1 MHRFY
6 VDKIEDNKAIISDKE
21 QLHHLRDV
29 LRLTVDDEVSL
40 SDSPGNDYRGVIT
53 AIDRQLANIEVTLI
67 RAAGENAIQLTVA
80 CAIPKNTRFDDV
92 VDFLTQLGVERLIP
106 MRTERVVVKLNAA
119 GAEEKHK
126 RWLKKA
132 QSAAQ
137 QSRRPRIPV
146 IDKVTDFKD
155 VIAASSGF
163 DLKLIPHL
171 SGERKLIREIL
182 AGAQP
187 KNILVL
193 IGPEGDFTPEEV
205 ALALDNGFLAVSLGD
220 TVLRVAAAAVAVA
233 SYIKFAAGN

>member
-6 VDKIEDNKAIISDKE
+6 VDEVQGNQAIISDKE

-29 LRLTVDDEVSL
+29 LRLTVDDEINL
-40 SDSPGNDYRGVIT
+40 SDSPGNDYRGIIT
-53 AIDRQLANIEVTLI
+53 SIGRQQANVEVTLI
-67 RAAGENAIQLTVA
+67 RAAGENPVQLTVA

-146 IDKVTDFKD
+146 IDAVTDFKD

-182 AGAQP
+182 AGSQP

-193 IGPEGDFTPEEV
+193 IGPEGDFAPEEV
-205 ALALDNGFLAVSLGD
+205 ALALDKGFLAVSLGD

>member
-6 VDKIEDNKAIISDKE
+6 VDKVQGGKAVIADKE

-29 LRLTVDDEVSL
+29 LRLNADDEISL
-40 SDSPGNDYRGVIT
+40 SDGAGNDYKGIIT
-53 AIDRQLANIEVTLI
+53 AVGRQQAEVAVTLV
-67 RAAGENAIQLTVA
+67 RAAGENPVKLTIA

-106 MRTERVVVKLNAA
+106 MRTERVIVKLDAS

-146 IDKVTDFKD
+146 IDRVTDFKD

-171 SGERKLIREIL
+171 SGERKLIGELL
-182 AGAQP
+182 AGSHP
-187 KNILVL
+187 KDILVL

-205 ALALDNGFLAVSLGD
+205 ALALENGFLPVSLGD
-220 TVLRVAAAAVAVA
+220 TVLRVAAAAVAAA
-233 SYIKFAAGN
+233 SYIKLASGN